1 MALIVVFTNK
11 SALADVSDYRVG
23 VFINEHLLYS
33 GEVKGHVRAEGWEKL
48 VTKFTNQLNKA
59 KRLKK

>member
-1 MALIVVFTNK
+1 MSLIVVFTNK
-11 SALADVSDYRVG
+11 SKLADISDYNVG
-23 VFINEHLLYS
+23 VFINENLLYG
-33 GEVKGHVRAEGWEKL
+33 GEVKGHKRADGWEKL

>member
-11 SALADVSDYRVG
+11 SKLADVSDYNVG
-23 VFINEHLLYS
+23 VFINDRQIYG
-33 GEVKGHVRAEGWEKL
+33 GELKGHVRADGWEKL